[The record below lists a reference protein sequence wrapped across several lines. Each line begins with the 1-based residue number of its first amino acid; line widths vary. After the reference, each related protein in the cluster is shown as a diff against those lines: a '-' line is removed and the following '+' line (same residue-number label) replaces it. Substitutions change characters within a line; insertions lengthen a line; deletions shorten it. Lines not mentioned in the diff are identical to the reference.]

1 MAANVLLFD
10 GVNDAISA
18 GVPSWSNSTQIRQT
32 FTAECWFRTSDTN
45 SQKVTSTFVAQYGI
59 SDQYRL
65 HMVSTGKLEIWL
77 VTTGGFGG
85 LQTPLSYNDAMWHHF
100 AATYNSSDGMIKLYV
115 DGVNVISGIH
125 AYPGLMASITQNTP
139 IIMGSDYAG
148 TLGGSDRQFRGSLS
162 DIRIWNVV
170 RSAADISANFRQR
183 LVGNEP
189 GLVGYW
195 KLHQGYGTGWGAYN
209 IASDSTLYRTH
220 GTLLNFASPASN
232 WVTSTLS
239 FNPTLSPLVLGANNG
254 NYSISDGS
262 FTFNDPSSNSLGA
275 FTYTSSLPVISFGNG
290 AAITKNIYATS
301 GAIAIPTLTTY
312 NFPEIASLTDWQL
325 DISFTVTGGQGTY
338 RALVGDMYNEINS
351 GRGWGIWVSANNPSR
366 IHWSWANTTSEPAT
380 ISVSLN
386 TPYIL
391 TVAQSSATSTI
402 TLTLLSV
409 ASSTTQTGSF
419 STGGNPIGRGPVT
432 IGGWR
437 TYSGENFIG
446 TISYINV
453 SVPTNV
459 RVATLTAGTGATP
472 ATVTATQSG
481 FLDIASATKTASLT
495 VTKAASTFSTSFADL
510 SKTFHHAFSLDVP
523 ISNSNAQYSFTSSNT
538 SVATINPVV
547 AINAL
552 QFNGTT
558 NFVDFGVNITE
569 MGKAS
574 FTIECWVK
582 TAGTSMGLLNCQDSD
597 AAWESGEK
605 SLYIDATGKPAFVG
619 VGNNWIYSTLS
630 INDNTWHHI
639 AVTWSY
645 TSGTSG
651 TGAFYIDGID
661 RTSTVYTTY
670 PAYIANNNN
679 AGTFVFGKPNYS
691 ESTNF
696 FNGAVCELRIWN
708 VARSATQ
715 IYQNFQRIL
724 IGNEAGLVA
733 YNRFNQG
740 FANGSNT
747 EIITVENNDI
757 SGGYTGVM
765 GGNFTLTGSSSNWIS
780 AFSIR
785 PEYDVNVVGNGVTT
799 LTATLAENSAYL
811 SSSTTATLTVTKLS
825 ATIGTLTVPS
835 KRPDDATFT
844 LTPPTSNII
853 TNISIPSIVSI
864 IVPPTDRNELTY
876 GAAWTKMGGDIDGEA
891 TGDNIG
897 FSVASSADGTIIA
910 VGAIFNDGS
919 GNLVPDSGHVR
930 VYRYNPSKTTANS
943 LGPACWDQIGGDI
956 DGEATND
963 YSGSGVSLS
972 ADGTVVAIGANGND
986 GNGSNTGQ
994 VRVYTYNPN
1003 KTSANS
1009 LGPAG
1014 WDKLGGDIDGELPED
1029 NSGGNGWNHDN
1040 VRLSAD
1046 GTTVAITAIVN
1057 GGFAAGAGQVRV
1069 YKYNPNKSTAQTN
1082 QSLPG
1087 FGPVGW
1093 DRLGSDIDGEAS
1105 NDYSGSSVGISA
1117 DGTIVAIGAWA
1128 NDGNGA
1134 DSGHVRVYRYTPN
1147 KTVAVTNQSD
1157 ASFGPIGWNRLGA
1170 DIDGQTGGD
1179 RSGTSVSITADG
1191 TIVAI
1196 GAHFNNSQRGQV
1208 RVYKY
1213 DATKVSSDANGPAG
1227 WNRLGGDIAGEATGD
1242 QSADSVAISSDGN
1255 IVAIGAPQNAGRGA
1269 SAGHVRVYR
1278 YTPSKTVAVTNQLD
1292 PLFGPV
1298 GWTRLG
1304 IDLDAEAAGD
1314 SFSRVALSS
1323 DGTTVVIGARYNDG
1337 VSGSVNNNRGHVR
1350 VYNIPTTNRFTY
1362 SSSNSAIADI
1372 CGNILRMKG
1381 VNGVSTITAT
1391 QNTNTVYGRLDIS
1404 GTTYTLQY
1412 NPFTFTSSNT
1422 NVATVSTYGTVT
1434 IIGQGT
1440 SVIQATQA
1448 ATRSYTSGIASG
1460 TLLVLN
1466 LNQTGADLSGVNYSG
1481 MNFTNVNFTNANLTN
1496 TDLSGANFTGANLT
1510 NTRIV
1515 GANLTGITFTD
1526 GQKVQLRQNAD
1537 NVAANIAAI
1546 ALPETIPPAS
1556 IIAVIPAL
1564 KPADLVNIQVIRV
1577 IAPTLD
1583 ASNNQIVTITPSTVE
1598 GFYIGVSSNTEVRIN
1613 GIVYQTTTGGGGGG
1627 GTTTQVVDANGTPV
1641 SFIKISDILYRVY
1654 AGSII
1659 GIPVDVDYYK
1669 VKSYGL
1675 GTVLTTAA
1683 IGSSSGNVGA
1693 TGATGP
1699 VGFAGVNGAL
1709 GVTGPAG
1716 YQGVTGIQGPAGVT
1730 GTQGPTGVTGAWGI
1744 TGPQGLTG
1752 TTGATGP
1759 AGETGPSTGKGDTGA
1774 TGVRGPTGYTG
1785 IYGPQGEYG
1794 ITGNTGA
1801 TGPIGA
1807 TGPTGESASLGNTGA
1822 TGPIS
1827 GATGANIWGRGATSA
1842 TIYYNSGRVGIQT
1855 TPASPASTQYLLDV
1869 SGNIKTTGV
1878 MNVSD
1883 YRIKTEIV
1891 YIRPTT
1897 NDRTML
1903 SNQVQRLR
1911 PVMFQ
1916 NRLRK
1921 NAWEYGFLAH
1931 ELQEIFPELVN
1942 GEKDKDG
1949 DLQAISYHQ
1958 LFSICCEEIKT
1969 LNARVATLEAK
1980 CAAAAS
1986 NAAASNAA
1994 ATPTPSE

>member
-10 GVNDAISA
+10 GVNDAINA

-45 SQKVTSTFVAQYGI
+45 SQKGTSTFVAQYGLT
-59 SDQYRL
+59 DQYRL
-65 HMVSTGKLEIWL
+65 HMVSTGKLEIL
-77 VTTGGFGG
+77 LITTGGYGG

-115 DGVNVISGIH
+115 DGVNVISGTH

-148 TLGGSDRQFRGSLS
+148 VFGGQTDRQFRGSLS

-195 KLHQGYGTGWGAYN
+195 KLHQGYGTGWSAYN
-209 IASDSTLYRTH
+209 IASDSTVYRTH

-232 WVTSTLS
+232 WITSTLS

-301 GAIAIPTLTTY
+301 GEIAIPTLTTY
-312 NFPEIASLTDWQL
+312 NFPEIASLTDWQI

-380 ISVSLN
+380 ISVNLN

-391 TVAQSSATSTI
+391 TAAQSSATSTI

-409 ASSTTQTGSF
+409 ASNTTQTGSF

-453 SVPTNV
+453 SVPSNV
-459 RVATLTAGTGATP
+459 RVATLTAGTGVTP

-495 VTKAASTFSTSFADL
+495 VTKAASTFSTAFADL

-538 SVATINPVV
+538 SVATINPLV

-582 TAGTSMGLLNCQDSD
+582 TAGTSMGLLNCQDGD
-597 AAWESGEK
+597 ATWELGEK

-740 FANGSNT
+740 VASGSNT
-747 EIITVENNDI
+747 EINTVENNDI

-853 TNISIPSIVSI
+853 TNISIPSIASI

-876 GAAWTKMGGDIDGEA
+876 GAAWTKMGSDIDGEA
-891 TGDNIG
+891 TGDNSG

-910 VGAIFNDGS
+910 VGGIFNDGS
-919 GNLVPDSGHVR
+919 GNLLPDSGHVR

-943 LGPACWDQIGGDI
+943 LGPAGWDQLGGDI

-1093 DRLGSDIDGEAS
+1093 DRLGGDIDGEAS

-1128 NDGNGA
+1128 NDGSGT

-1196 GAHFNNSQRGQV
+1196 GAHFNNSQRGHV

-1213 DATKVSSDANGPAG
+1213 DATKVSSNANGPAG
-1227 WNRLGGDIAGEATGD
+1227 WNRLGGDITGEVTGD
-1242 QSADSVAISSDGN
+1242 QSGDSVAISSDGN
-1255 IVAIGAPQNAGRGA
+1255 IVAIGAPQNTGSGA

-1314 SFSRVALSS
+1314 GFSRVALSS

-1337 VSGSVNNNRGHVR
+1337 VTGSVNNNRGHVR
-1350 VYNIPTTNRFTY
+1350 VYNIPTTNRFIY

-1372 CGNILRMKG
+1372 CGNILRIKG
-1381 VNGVSTITAT
+1381 VNGFSTITAT
-1391 QNTNTVYGRLDIS
+1391 QNTNTVYGRLDVS

-1460 TLLVLN
+1460 TLIVLN
-1466 LNQTGADLSGVNYSG
+1466 LNQTGVDLSGVNLSG
-1481 MNFTNVNFTNANLTN
+1481 INFTNYNFTNANLTN
-1496 TDLSGANFTGANLT
+1496 ADLSGANFTGANLT

-1546 ALPETIPPAS
+1546 ALPATIPPAS
-1556 IIAVIPAL
+1556 VIAVIPAIT
-1564 KPADLVNIQVIRV
+1564 PSDLVGITTINVIT
-1577 IAPTLD
+1577 PTLD
-1583 ASNNQIVTITPSTVE
+1583 ASNNQTVTVTPSITE
-1598 GFYIGVSSNTEVRIN
+1598 GFYIGISANTDVRIN
-1613 GIVYQTTTGGGGGG
+1613 GVVYQTVTTGGGAGSTG
-1627 GTTTQVVDANGTPV
+1627 QVVDANGTPV
-1641 SFIKISDILYRVY
+1641 NFIKIGSVLYRVY

-1659 GIPVDVDYYK
+1659 GIPVDPNDYK

-1675 GTVLTTAA
+1675 GTVLATAA
-1683 IGSSSGNVGA
+1683 IGSGSGNVGATGVTGPSGFAGINGATGPTGVPGYQGVTGVTGPIGATGRRGPTGMTGRMGITGANGIVGA

-1699 VGFAGVNGAL
+1699 
-1709 GVTGPAG
+1709 
-1716 YQGVTGIQGPAGVT
+1716 Q
-1730 GTQGPTGVTGAWGI
+1730 
-1744 TGPQGLTG
+1744 
-1752 TTGATGP
+1752 GATGP
-1759 AGETGPSTGKGDTGA
+1759 NSAKGDTGA
-1774 TGVRGPTGYTG
+1774 TGATGPTGPTG
-1785 IYGPQGEYG
+1785 AYGPQGEYG
-1794 ITGNTGA
+1794 ITGNTGH
-1801 TGPIGA
+1801 TGPVGA
-1807 TGPTGESASLGNTGA
+1807 TGATGESVAVGNTGA
-1822 TGPIS
+1822 TGAMG
-1827 GATGANIWGRGATSA
+1827 GATGANIWRYSSGGNASA
-1842 TIYYNSGRVGIQT
+1842 IYYNEGRVGINT
-1855 TPASPASTQYLLDV
+1855 SATAAANTQYLLDV
-1869 SGNIKTTGV
+1869 SGNIKTAGV

-1883 YRIKTEIV
+1883 YRIKRDIWFIDETPESASASARV
-1891 YIRPTT
+1891 S
-1897 NDRTML
+1897 DG
-1903 SNQVQRLR
+1903 VHRLR
-1911 PVMFQ
+1911 PVLFQ
-1916 NRLRK
+1916 NRMR
-1921 NAWEYGFLAH
+1921 NDAWEYGFIAH
-1931 ELQEIFPELVN
+1931 EVQEVYPELVI
-1942 GEKDKDG
+1942 GVKDG
-1949 DLQAISYHQ
+1949 EDVEAGGLQAISYHQ
-1958 LFSICCEEIKT
+1958 LFALCCEEIKR
-1969 LNARVATLEAK
+1969 LNARLTTLLARRDS
-1980 CAAAAS
+1980 A
-1986 NAAASNAA
+1986 
-1994 ATPTPSE
+1994 